1 MVLDGHTA
9 AVEVWIDRSVDG
21 LIDPGSLKTARQFC
35 WDEGPVRVHL
45 HQKHVGLY
53 GKNATYK

>member
-21 LIDPGSLKTARQFC
+21 NIDPDSVNTAAKFC
-35 WDEGPVRVHL
+35 WDTGRVRVHL
-45 HQKHVGLY
+45 HHTHVGLY
-53 GKNATYK
+53 GK